1 MKQDLMPYIYK
12 QAAQSVNQGIPLMRP
27 MYMEFPDDS
36 NCSGLDRQY
45 MLGSQILV
53 APIMEES
60 GVVDYY
66 LPEGEWHH
74 LIDGRDIHVESQGQ
88 WLSETYD
95 FLSLPVWQKI
105 Q

>member
-1 MKQDLMPYIYK
+1 
-12 QAAQSVNQGIPLMRP
+12 
-27 MYMEFPDDS
+27 ME
-36 NCSGLDRQY
+36 Q
-45 MLGSQILV
+45 
-53 APIMEES
+53 S

-66 LPEGEWHH
+66 LPEGEWRH